1 MALYGNMKD
10 GSKVNPK
17 DESHRKKVIEALKK
31 IKSDWDVIS
40 NPYEFMIDLQIL
52 NHPKYVAIEI
62 ENGQCE
68 GDYIKDYRFSN
79 FLRNGNPQINVKTLN
94 RPPRKYHYWINGD
107 HYYFRGKYAGE
118 FWYTETDADKNIFL
132 RTNEDVTQIMIV
144 YPEVMNDRKK
154 VLYSLKQSSKITTGE
169 VELWAAIPL
178 EYVEIWNLNPTTN
191 EWVLY
196 IYKPQNLI
204 PITEEEK
211 RQRVAEVANKIF
223 SK

>member
-10 GSKVNPK
+10 GSKVTPK
-17 DESHRKKVIEALKK
+17 DEAHRKKVINALKK
-31 IKSDWDVIS
+31 IKPDWEVIS

-52 NHPKYVAIEI
+52 NHPKYAAIEI

-68 GDYIKDYRFSN
+68 GDYIQDYRFSN
-79 FLRNGNPQINVKTLN
+79 FLRDGDPQIKVKTLN
-94 RPPRKYHYWINGD
+94 RPPRKHHYWINGN
-107 HYYFRGKYAGE
+107 HYYIRGKYAGE

-132 RTNEDVTQIMIV
+132 RTNENVTQIMIA

-154 VLYSLKQSSKITTGE
+154 VLYSNKQSRKITTGE

-178 EYVEIWNLNPTTN
+178 EYVEIWNLNPITN
-191 EWVLY
+191 EWDLY

-204 PITEEEK
+204 PITDELRLK
-211 RQRVAEVANKIF
+211 LRANVV
-223 SK
+223 